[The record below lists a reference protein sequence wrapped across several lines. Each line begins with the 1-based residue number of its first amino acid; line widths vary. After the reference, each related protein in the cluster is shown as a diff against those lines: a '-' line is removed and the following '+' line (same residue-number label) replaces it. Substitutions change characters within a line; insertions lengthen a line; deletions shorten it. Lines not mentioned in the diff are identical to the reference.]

1 MTPDTVTNWRPR
13 VGQAVRIRGGARG
26 GTVMLLREVDETVY
40 VDVELR
46 DPPNLIRL
54 GDLLERGWRW
64 GTYTADE
71 LEPGD

>member
-1 MTPDTVTNWRPR
+1 MTSNTATSWRPR
-13 VGQAVRIRGGARG
+13 VGQAVRIRDEARG
-26 GTVMLLREVDETVY
+26 GTVMLLREVDETLY

-46 DPPNLIRL
+46 DRPELIRL

>member
-1 MTPDTVTNWRPR
+1 MTSITATSWRPQ
-13 VGQAVRIRGGARG
+13 VGQAVRIRGEALG

-46 DPPNLIRL
+46 DRPELIRL

-71 LEPGD
+71 LEPGG

>member
-1 MTPDTVTNWRPR
+1 MTPDTVTSWQPK
-13 VGQAVRIRGGARG
+13 VGQAVRIRGEARVG
-26 GTVMLLREVDETVY
+26 NVMFLREVDETLY

-46 DPPNLIRL
+46 DPPNVIRL

-64 GTYTADE
+64 STYTADE

>member
-1 MTPDTVTNWRPR
+1 MTPDTATSWRPR
-13 VGQAVRIRGGARG
+13 VGQAVRIRGEARG

-54 GDLLERGWRW
+54 GDLLERGWPW
-64 GTYTADE
+64 GTYTLDE